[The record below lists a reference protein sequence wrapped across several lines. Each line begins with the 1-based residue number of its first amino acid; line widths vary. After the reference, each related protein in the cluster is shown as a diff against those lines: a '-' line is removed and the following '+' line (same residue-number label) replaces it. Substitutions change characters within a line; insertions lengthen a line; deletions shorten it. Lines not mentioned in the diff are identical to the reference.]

1 MITKFHLI
9 AKVIFNIL
17 GIYSL
22 YLCLS
27 QFGYL
32 AYQKYYPGHT
42 ETLTL
47 VVKTLIAATVLII
60 LLVVFYNVFF
70 TRNGWF
76 LRLAGPVR
84 EDERPVTDRQILTGL
99 RLGFVF
105 CGVLIIVYNAA
116 FIADVFMFLIRGP
129 KILVDMIVYK
139 YVHDMF
145 NIQFYVYLREFTGIC
160 KVALGIY
167 LAFGAPHFV
176 KWQMKKLRQS
186 ATKIGEN
193 YAPLQMHE

>member
-17 GIYSL
+17 GIYFL
-22 YLCLS
+22 HQYLNL
-27 QFGYL
+27 FGYF
-32 AYQKYYPGHT
+32 AYQIGHAVYL
-42 ETLTL
+42 ETSALAA
-47 VVKTLIAATVLII
+47 KPLIAAAVLII
-60 LLVVFYNVFF
+60 LLVVFCNVFII
-70 TRNGWF
+70 RNGWI

-84 EDERPVTDRQILTGL
+84 EDERQVTDRQILTGL

-105 CGVLIIVYNAA
+105 CGVLIIVYNAT
-116 FIADVFMFLIRGP
+116 FIADALPFLIHGP

-139 YVHDMF
+139 YIHDMF
-145 NIQFYVYLREFTGIC
+145 NIPFYVYLRGFARIC
-160 KVALGIY
+160 KLALGIY

-186 ATKIGEN
+186 VAKIGEN
-193 YAPLQMHE
+193 YAPL